1 MRSVRFE
8 PFVDDIVLVDI
19 VCDCRRNGLLNE
31 ETGKESFKHPVQ
43 MSEGHR
49 RPKIV
54 KLRCQDCGTQFHLVP
69 QNNHV
74 HVNQI
79 PRKT

>member
-1 MRSVRFE
+1 MRSVRCE
-8 PFVDDIVLVDI
+8 PSAEGVMLVDI
-19 VCDCRRNGLLNE
+19 VCDCCRNGLLNE
-31 ETGKESFKHPVQ
+31 ESGKESFKHPVQ
-43 MSEGHR
+43 MLDGRR

-69 QNNHV
+69 QGNHV

-79 PRKT
+79 FPSK